1 MRGAREGTADSVL
14 GGGEHRRDLV
24 REYVLERGSV
34 ALAELAERYGVSV
47 MTVHRDLAVLE
58 RDGVVR
64 RFRGGVAA
72 QPSATFEGNVGYRSR
87 AMRAEKDI
95 IAGHARR
102 FVEPGMSVLL
112 DESTTC
118 MALATKLGGIS
129 PLTVVTNQ
137 LGSLGFLARVPGI
150 RLIGL
155 GGEYDAKYD
164 SFVGMACT
172 VALESLSVDVVFVSA
187 YGVAAGYAYHQDHH
201 IVTGQRAMLACGGR
215 KVLLVDH
222 SKLGR
227 VGLHKICSLSVF
239 NTVIVDGDVSTSALS
254 ELQHFGVSYEVAAGD
269 TEHRTGPGES
279 LGNPPA
285 VGG

>member
-1 MRGAREGTADSVL
+1 MAGRPGTAAGDGL
-14 GGGEHRRDLV
+14 HRRDLV
-24 REYVLERGSV
+24 REYVLANGS
-34 ALAELAERYGVSV
+34 ATLAELAEKFGVSV
-47 MTVHRDLAVLE
+47 MTVHRDLAELE

-72 QPSATFEGNVGYRSR
+72 QPSAVFESNVGYRSR
-87 AMRAEKDI
+87 AMRAEKDVI
-95 IAGHARR
+95 GVHARR

-112 DESTTC
+112 DDSTTC
-118 MALATKLGGIS
+118 VALATKLGGIT

-137 LGSLGFLARVPGI
+137 LGSMEVLSRMPGI

-155 GGEYDAKYD
+155 GGEYDAKYHA
-164 SFVGMACT
+164 FVGMACMA
-172 VALESLSVDVVFVSA
+172 ALESLSVDIVFVSA

-227 VGLHKICSLSVF
+227 VGLHKICTLSSF
-239 NTVIVDGDVSTSALS
+239 NTVVVDDGVGAAALR
-254 ELQHFGVSYEVAAGD
+254 ELEDFRVSYELAAGGTAYD
-269 TEHRTGPGES
+269 AGPRES
-279 LGNPPA
+279 
-285 VGG
+285 VGSPQ